1 VVDAR
6 GMIGRIFLAGD
17 HTSWVILLTDLNSRI
32 PVAIEPGNIQA
43 IMTGDNTA
51 APSLETLGQGVQ
63 LKDGDQIVTSGD
75 GGLLPSGLQVGT
87 VAADG
92 NIFRSVLLSDAG
104 TSDDVRVLNLKSP
117 PEQPPAPSPNDLPV
131 AAAGLAPLAPPSVAP
146 PLANGA
152 ATPTGQKPPSVKLL
166 HPLTPAPAQAT
177 APVDPDD
184 R

>member
-1 VVDAR
+1 
-6 GMIGRIFLAGD
+6 
-17 HTSWVILLTDLNSRI
+17 
-32 PVAIEPGNIQA
+32 
-43 IMTGDNTA
+43 
-51 APSLETLGQGVQ
+51 VQ

-146 PLANGA
+146 PPANGA
-152 ATPTGQKPPSVKLL
+152 ATATSQKTPSVKLL